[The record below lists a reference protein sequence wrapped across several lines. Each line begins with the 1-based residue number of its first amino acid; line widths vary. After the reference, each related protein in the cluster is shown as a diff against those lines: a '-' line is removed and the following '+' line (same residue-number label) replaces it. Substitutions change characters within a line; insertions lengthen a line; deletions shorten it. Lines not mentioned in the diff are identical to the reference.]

1 MHACPRCEG
10 LCDCDDY
17 HFDRCGHLCL
27 QLADDVI
34 DDGITEGFD
43 AWFAEHA
50 ESYIVNCDYAL
61 GLEAHRDLLREA
73 WDAALLWERRA

>member
-10 LCDCDDY
+10 SCDCEHY
-17 HFDRCGHLCL
+17 HFDRCAHLCL

-34 DDGITEGFD
+34 DDGITEGFN
-43 AWFAEHA
+43 AWLIARSADDDNPWGVEK
-50 ESYIVNCDYAL
+50 
-61 GLEAHRDLLREA
+61 HRDLLREA